1 MALSQTEYELR
12 IKFKTAEINVG
23 ELQLLGERHQ
33 HRFFLYI
40 PKAHSDLT
48 KGRATLR
55 LLSERAL
62 KLLLGRQAFL
72 E

>member
-1 MALSQTEYELR
+1 MTLSQTEYELR
-12 IKFKTAEINVG
+12 IKFKTAEINVA

-33 HRFFLYI
+33 HRLFLYI

-48 KGRATLR
+48 KGCATLG
-55 LLSERAL
+55 LLSEHTL
-62 KLLLGRQAFL
+62 NLLFGYQAFL